1 MRIRSPLRPAH
12 LLALFLALAS
22 IAAPR
27 LFAAGQIGDRER
39 TLYVSAVDAKGE
51 PVEGLGPDAFVI
63 AEDGRRREI
72 LRVSKAIDPI
82 DLALLVDNSAASQRV
97 LVDMRAALANFVAKM
112 APGNQIAV
120 IGLADRPTII
130 TDYTNDPK
138 KLAEAVKIL
147 AMPSSGMTLLDGL
160 VETSKGLKKRETP
173 RAVLLPVVTD
183 GTEFTNYY
191 SKDVVREMVEAGAQ
205 LHLIGIGRF
214 LHSEEHSTRERSF
227 LLTEGP
233 RGTGGSETTIL
244 ASTGLDQAMQRLAR
258 ELSSQYKV
266 VYSRPESL
274 IPPEKIEISSARAEL
289 TMRGSQARDQRGK
302 K

>member
-1 MRIRSPLRPAH
+1 MSLFA
-12 LLALFLALAS
+12 LVLALTALTT
-22 IAAPR
+22 PR
-27 LFAAGQIGDRER
+27 LAAGGQAGVNER
-39 TLYVSAVDAKGE
+39 TLYVSALDAKGE
-51 PVEGLGPDAFVI
+51 PVEGLGPDAFIVE
-63 AEDGRRREI
+63 EDGRRREI
-72 LRVSKAIDPI
+72 LRVSKAIEPI
-82 DLALLVDNSAASQRV
+82 DIALLVDNSTAARSAVIDIRT
-97 LVDMRAALANFVAKM
+97 ALANFVAKM
-112 APGNQIAV
+112 APANQIAV

-160 VETSKGLKKRETP
+160 VETSRGLKKRETP

-233 RGTGGSETTIL
+233 RGTGGSETTIQ